1 MDGDP
6 FPLHGERKTI
16 DGQRSTEM
24 DFDFTDEQRLV
35 RETVRRF
42 ADQEIAPVAA
52 ENDRTGRFP
61 RELLNRMA
69 VMGFLGGPIPKEYG
83 GSGLDYIGHAILTEE
98 VGRADSSLRTTL
110 SVQVSLVELTLMRW
124 GTEEQKRR
132 YLPELCGGRMLGCF
146 GLTEPNA
153 GSDPAGME
161 TMAVKQGAGWVL
173 NGTKT
178 WISNGT
184 VADLALV
191 FAQTDPSKA
200 HDGITAFLVEKGTP
214 GFPAQA
220 IAGKLGLRASDTG
233 ELILENC
240 SVPETAL
247 LGSAGQG
254 FKVAMSALDNG
265 RYSVAAGCVGI
276 IQGCLDAC
284 TEYAKMRRQFGRS
297 IGSFQLVQDM
307 IARMAVDL
315 DAARL
320 LVFRA
325 GHLKNQGILN
335 SFETS
340 IAKYFASEAAVRAAT
355 DAVQIF
361 GAYGYSEETPVARYY
376 RDAKV
381 ATIYEGT
388 SQIQKLLIGSHLLGI
403 KAFT

>member
-1 MDGDP
+1 MN
-6 FPLHGERKTI
+6 
-16 DGQRSTEM
+16 
-24 DFDFTDEQRLV
+24 FDLTDEQRLIQ
-35 RETVRRF
+35 ESVRRF

-61 RELLNRMA
+61 RDLITRMA
-69 VMGFLGGPIPKEYG
+69 AMGFLGGPVPKEYG
-83 GSGLDYIGHAILTEE
+83 GLGLDYISHAMITEE

-110 SVQVSLVELTLMRW
+110 SVQVSLVALSLAKW
-124 GTEEQKRR
+124 GTEEQKRH
-132 YLPELCGGRMLGCF
+132 YLPELCAGRMLGCF

-153 GSDPAGME
+153 GSDPASME
-161 TMAVKQGAGWVL
+161 TTAVRRANRWVL

-178 WISNGT
+178 WISNAT

-191 FAQTDPSKA
+191 FAQTDPAKG
-200 HDGITAFLVEKGTP
+200 HDGIAAFLVEKGTP
-214 GFPAQA
+214 GFSTRP
-220 IAGKLGLRASDTG
+220 ITGKLGLRASDTG
-233 ELILENC
+233 ELIFENC
-240 SVPETAL
+240 AVPAAASV
-247 LGSAGQG
+247 GSVGQG

-284 TEYAKMRRQFGRS
+284 IEYAKTRKQFGRP

-320 LVFRA
+320 LVFRV
-325 GHLKNQGILN
+325 GYLKNQGLPN
-335 SFETS
+335 TVETA
-340 IAKYFASEAAVRAAT
+340 IAKYFASEAAVRAST

-361 GAYGYSEETPVARYY
+361 GAYGYSEEAPVARYY

-388 SQIQKLLIGSHLLGI
+388 SQIQKLLIGSHILGM

>member
-1 MDGDP
+1 
-6 FPLHGERKTI
+6 
-16 DGQRSTEM
+16 M
-24 DFDFTDEQRLV
+24 DFELTDEQRLI

-42 ADQEIAPVAA
+42 AEQELAPTAS
-52 ENDRTGRFP
+52 ERDRTGRFP
-61 RELLNRMA
+61 RELINRMA
-69 VMGFLGGPIPKEYG
+69 ATGFLGGPIPKEYG
-83 GSGLDYIGHAILTEE
+83 GSGLDYLSHAIITEE

-110 SVQVSLVELTLMRW
+110 SVQVSLVALSLVRW
-124 GTEEQKRR
+124 GNEDQKRR
-132 YLPELCGGRMLGCF
+132 YLPKLCAGSMLGCF

-153 GSDPAGME
+153 GSDPASMD
-161 TMAVKQGAGWVL
+161 TTAVKQGAGWVL

-184 VADLALV
+184 VADLALI
-191 FAQTDPSKA
+191 FAQTDKA
-200 HDGITAFLVEKGTP
+200 KGHHGIAAFLVEQATP
-214 GFPAQA
+214 GFATRP
-220 IAGKLGLRASDTG
+220 ITDKLGLRASDTG
-233 ELILENC
+233 ELIFDDC

-247 LGSAGQG
+247 LGSVSEG
-254 FKVAMSALDNG
+254 FKIAMSALDNG
-265 RYSVAAGCVGI
+265 RFSVAAGCVGI
-276 IQGCLDAC
+276 VQGCLDAC
-284 TEYAKMRRQFGRS
+284 AEYAKTRHQFGRP

-325 GHLKNQGILN
+325 GHLKNQGN
-335 SFETS
+335 AATVETS

-361 GAYGYSEETPVARYY
+361 GAYGYSEEAPVARYY

-388 SQIQKLLIGSHLLGI
+388 SQIQKLLIGSHVLGM
-403 KAFT
+403 KAFA

>member
-1 MDGDP
+1 
-6 FPLHGERKTI
+6 
-16 DGQRSTEM
+16 M
-24 DFDFTDEQRLV
+24 DFELTDEQRLI
-35 RETVRRF
+35 RETARRF
-42 ADQEIAPVAA
+42 AEQEIAPVAG
-52 ENDRTGRFP
+52 ENDRAGRFP
-61 RELLNRMA
+61 RELINRMA
-69 VMGFLGGPIPKEYG
+69 AMGFLGGPIPKEYG
-83 GSGLDYIGHAILTEE
+83 GSGLDYISHAILTEE

-110 SVQVSLVELTLMRW
+110 SVQVSLVALTILKW

-132 YLPELCGGRMLGCF
+132 YLPDLCAGRMLGCF

-153 GSDPAGME
+153 GSDPASME
-161 TMAVKQGAGWVL
+161 TTAVKRGTAWVL

-191 FAQTDPSKA
+191 FARTGPGNG
-200 HDGITAFLVEKGTP
+200 HDGIAAFLVDQGTP
-214 GFPAQA
+214 GLATRP
-220 IAGKLGLRASDTG
+220 ITDKLGLRASDTG
-233 ELILENC
+233 ELIFDNC

-247 LGSAGQG
+247 LGAVGQG

-276 IQGCLDAC
+276 IQGCLNAC
-284 TEYAKMRRQFGRS
+284 TEYAKTRRQFGRP

-325 GHLKNQGILN
+325 GYLKNQGLPNTI
-335 SFETS
+335 ETS

-355 DAVQIF
+355 DAVQVF

-388 SQIQKLLIGSHLLGI
+388 SQIQKLLIGSHVLGI
-403 KAFT
+403 RAFS

>member
-1 MDGDP
+1 MNFDP
-6 FPLHGERKTI
+6 
-16 DGQRSTEM
+16 
-24 DFDFTDEQRLV
+24 TDEQRLI
-35 RETVRRF
+35 RDTVRRF
-42 ADQEIAPVAA
+42 AEEEIAPVAA
-52 ENDRTGRFP
+52 ENDRAGRFP
-61 RELLNRMA
+61 QELVDHMA
-69 VMGFLGGPIPKEYG
+69 TMGFLGGPIPKEYG
-83 GSGLDYIGHAILTEE
+83 GSGLDYISHAIITEE
-98 VGRADSSLRTTL
+98 VGRVDSSLRTTL
-110 SVQVSLVELTLMRW
+110 SVQVSLVALCLVRW

-132 YLPELCGGRMLGCF
+132 YLPELCAGRMLGCF

-161 TMAVKQGAGWVL
+161 TTAVKRGEHWVL

-178 WISNGT
+178 WISNAT
-184 VADLALV
+184 VANLALV
-191 FAQTDPSKA
+191 FAQADPGKG
-200 HDGITAFLVEKGTP
+200 HDGIAAFLVEKGSR
-214 GFPAQA
+214 GFSTRP
-220 IAGKLGLRASDTG
+220 ITEKLGLRASDTG
-233 ELILENC
+233 ELIFEDC
-240 SVPETAL
+240 TVPDSAL
-247 LGSAGQG
+247 LGQRGQG

-284 TEYAKMRRQFGRS
+284 TDYAKMRKQFGRP

-307 IARMAVDL
+307 IARMAVDC

-325 GHLKNQGILN
+325 GHLKNQGLPNTI
-335 SFETS
+335 ETS
-340 IAKYFASEAAVRAAT
+340 IAKYFASEAAVRAST

-388 SQIQKLLIGSHLLGI
+388 SQIQKLIIGSHLLGI

>member
-1 MDGDP
+1 MNFD
-6 FPLHGERKTI
+6 L
-16 DGQRSTEM
+16 TE
-24 DFDFTDEQRLV
+24 EQKLIRD
-35 RETVRRF
+35 TVRRF
-42 ADQEIAPVAA
+42 AEQEIAPRAA
-52 ENDRTGRFP
+52 DHDRAGRLP
-61 RELLNRMA
+61 RELITRLA
-69 VMGFLGGPIPKEYG
+69 ALGFLGGPIPNEYG
-83 GSGLDYIGHAILTEE
+83 GSGLDYLSHAIITEE

-110 SVQVSLVELTLMRW
+110 SVQVSLVALSLVRW

-132 YLPELCGGRMLGCF
+132 YLPELCAGRLLGCF

-161 TMAVKQGAGWVL
+161 TAAVKRGERWVL

-178 WISNGT
+178 WISNAT

-191 FAQTDPSKA
+191 FAQTDPRQG
-200 HDGITAFLVEKGTP
+200 HEGIAAFLIEKSTP
-214 GFPAQA
+214 GFSTRS
-220 IAGKLGLRASDTG
+220 ITGKLGLRASDTG
-233 ELILENC
+233 ELIFEDC
-240 SVPETAL
+240 SVPQEAL
-247 LGSAGQG
+247 LGSAGRG

-284 TEYAKMRRQFGRS
+284 TDYAKARKQFGRP

-307 IARMAVDL
+307 IARMAVDC

-320 LVFRA
+320 LVYRA
-325 GHLKNQGILN
+325 GHLKNQGL
-335 SFETS
+335 SSTLETS
-340 IAKYFASEAAVRAAT
+340 IAKYFASEAAVRAST

-403 KAFT
+403 RAFA

>member
-1 MDGDP
+1 MN
-6 FPLHGERKTI
+6 
-16 DGQRSTEM
+16 
-24 DFDFTDEQRLV
+24 FDHTDEQRQIRDL
-35 RETVRRF
+35 VRRF
-42 ADQEIAPVAA
+42 AEQEIAPVAA
-52 ENDRTGRFP
+52 ANDREGRFP
-61 RELLNRMA
+61 RDLVTRMA
-69 VMGFLGGPIPKEYG
+69 VLGFLGGPIPKEYG
-83 GSGLDYIGHAILTEE
+83 GAGLDFISHAIITEE
-98 VGRADSSLRTTL
+98 VGRVDSSLRTTL
-110 SVQVSLVELTLMRW
+110 SVQVSLVAISLLHW

-132 YLPELCGGRMLGCF
+132 YLPELCAGRLLGCF

-161 TMAVKQGAGWVL
+161 TTAVKSADRWVL

-191 FAQTDPSKA
+191 FAQTDPGSGHA
-200 HDGITAFLVEKGTP
+200 GIAAFLIERGTP
-214 GFPAQA
+214 GFSSRP
-220 IAGKLGLRASDTG
+220 IAAKLGLRASDTG
-233 ELILENC
+233 ELIFQDC
-240 SVPETAL
+240 AVPDAAL
-247 LGSAGQG
+247 LGPSGQG
-254 FKVAMSALDNG
+254 FKVAMSALDHG

-284 TEYAKMRRQFGRS
+284 VAYAKTRRQFGRP

-320 LVFRA
+320 LVYRA
-325 GHLKNQGILN
+325 GHLKNQGLP
-335 SFETS
+335 TTMQTAA
-340 IAKYFASEAAVRAAT
+340 AKYFASEAAVRASG

-361 GAYGYSEETPVARYY
+361 GAYGYSEEAPVARYY

-388 SQIQKLLIGSHLLGI
+388 SQIQKLLIGSHLLDL
-403 KAFT
+403 KAFA

>member
-1 MDGDP
+1 MNFDP
-6 FPLHGERKTI
+6 
-16 DGQRSTEM
+16 
-24 DFDFTDEQRLV
+24 TDEQRLV

-42 ADQEIAPVAA
+42 AEQEIAPVAA
-52 ENDRTGRFP
+52 ENDRAGRFP
-61 RELLNRMA
+61 RELVNRMA
-69 VMGFLGGPIPKEYG
+69 AVGLLGGPIPKEYG
-83 GSGLDYIGHAILTEE
+83 GSGLDYISHAIITEE
-98 VGRADSSLRTTL
+98 IGRADSSLRTTL
-110 SVQVSLVELTLMRW
+110 SVQLSLVALSLARW

-132 YLPELCGGRMLGCF
+132 YLPELCAGRMLGCF

-161 TMAVKQGAGWVL
+161 TTAIKRGDHWTL

-184 VADLALV
+184 VAEVALV
-191 FAQTDPSKA
+191 FAQTDPAKG
-200 HDGITAFLVEKGTP
+200 HDGIAAFLVEKGMA
-214 GFPAQA
+214 GFSTRP
-220 IAGKLGLRASDTG
+220 ITGKLGLRASDTG
-233 ELILENC
+233 ELILEDC
-240 SVPETAL
+240 TVPDSAL
-247 LGSAGQG
+247 LGPSGQG

-276 IQGCLDAC
+276 IQGCLDVC
-284 TEYAKMRRQFGRS
+284 TEYAKTRRQFGKP

-325 GHLKNQGILN
+325 GHLKNQGLPN
-335 SFETS
+335 TVETS

-361 GAYGYSEETPVARYY
+361 GGYGYSEETPVARYY

-388 SQIQKLLIGSHLLGI
+388 SQIQKLIIGSHLLGI